1 MTDDRDGRTLKVEQ
15 LSGGT
20 REQLFLSIRFAL
32 VDEFRRQGIE
42 LPMVLDDVIVN
53 FDQQRAEAAVE
64 TLLELTARGHQI
76 LFFTCHEHLAQLFE
90 NRGAKLIRLPENRP
104 MIGERKAG

>member
-1 MTDDRDGRTLKVEQ
+1 MVDNQDGHTLKVEQ

-32 VDEFRRQGIE
+32 VEQFRRQGIE

-64 TLLELTARGHQI
+64 TLQELTTRGHQI
-76 LFFTCHEHLAQLFE
+76 LFFTCHTHLAQLFE
-90 NRGAKLIRLPENRP
+90 SRGAKLIRLPENRP
-104 MIGERKAG
+104 KKEERRAG